1 MFYERNLSSLLLL
14 KSPISLWFAL
24 RSKFCYLEYLTVKF
38 SSNLDKKKNPQFF
51 NKKSPRLKFIC
62 SSIDNSQ
69 FLNWKSPNW
78 FFGQKFPSLELR
90 VHLWPSTKPPRHL
103 SKPRQALPSLDKP
116 CVTKP
121 LWTSIEF
128 WKYCRR
134 ASLLFF
140 LLSVDSR
147 YPSVILLLFSK
158 ILIF

>member
-1 MFYERNLSSLLLL
+1 MKGTLAVYCFSNPQFLFGSLSDQNSATW
-14 KSPISLWFAL
+14 SIW
-24 RSKFCYLEYLTVKF
+24 RSNFPAILI
-38 SSNLDKKKNPQFF
+38 KKKNPQFF